1 MADLL
6 DNLDLIH
13 TTVRGVNR
21 IKNNL
26 NLSEENV
33 IQYCK
38 NAILSADMIMRTGKN
53 YYVYYKGQAIT
64 VNAKSYT
71 VITAH
76 AINAKVRVI
85 TPSDYICLDEFLYQ
99 AIFIPKDTP
108 CPDRSIINDPSINIY
123 IKDFGSQEG
132 DFGIV
137 AEQNG
142 QICGIAWT
150 RIIPAYGH
158 IDNQTPE
165 LAISILPKFRG
176 CGIGTKLMGKLF
188 KILRE
193 NGYKQTSLS
202 VNKSNPAVNFYTKL
216 GYKVLQTENKEEYLM
231 LKTL

>member
-13 TTVRGVNR
+13 TTVLGVDR
-21 IKNNL
+21 IKKNL
-26 NLSEENV
+26 NLSDENV
-33 IQYCK
+33 IEYCK
-38 NAILSADMIMRTGKN
+38 NAILNADMIMRLGKN

-76 AINAKVRVI
+76 AINAKVRVM

-99 AIFIPKDTP
+99 SIFIPKDAP
-108 CPDRSIINDPSINIY
+108 YPDRSIINDPSINIY
-123 IKDFGSQEG
+123 IKGFGNQVG
-132 DFGIV
+132 DFGVV

-165 LAISILPKFRG
+165 LAISVLPEFRG

-188 KILRE
+188 NVLRE

-216 GYKVLQTENKEEYLM
+216 GYKLLPTENTEDFLM